1 MLDTG
6 NLFHQLK
13 LIYLLIRTKMG
24 NPKCV
29 ICGKETI
36 EFFNLKF
43 KAVPI
48 CDDCSGAITKQ
59 NVIALVNDSSKA

>member
-1 MLDTG
+1 MA
-6 NLFHQLK
+6 
-13 LIYLLIRTKMG
+13 

-29 ICGKETI
+29 ICGNETI

-59 NVIALVNDSSKA
+59 NAIALVNDLSEN